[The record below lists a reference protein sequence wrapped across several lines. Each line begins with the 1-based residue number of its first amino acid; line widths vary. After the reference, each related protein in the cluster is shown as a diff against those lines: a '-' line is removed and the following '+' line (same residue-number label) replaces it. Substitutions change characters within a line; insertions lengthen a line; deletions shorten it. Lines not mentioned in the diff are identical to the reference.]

1 MQDQRLN
8 YVEQHAER
16 IGVDA
21 SRLENLRVSAAKGS
35 IMGDT
40 LDVCARQVDVKSLD
54 AVVPVLSQ
62 LVKRGVGLNTQA
74 GAARF
79 ITSLAT
85 RMGTDLRPQS
95 GALLK
100 VALPCET
107 KLTSLYRDV
116 DCSCMCCH
124 HGGIFCPLLSGHA
137 HQHATSVLI
146 RGYDI
151 DEETCLHCNA
161 GAYVCSTYSQQSY
174 SETLLRSGNGGCG
187 KDSLRDPRRQVS
199 GRRSPVVL

>member
-21 SRLENLRVSAAKGS
+21 GRLESLRVSAAKGS

-40 LDVCARQVDVKSLD
+40 LDICARLVDAKNLD

-100 VALPCET
+100 VTLPYET
-107 KLTSLYRDV
+107 RLTSWYRYN
-116 DCSCMCCH
+116 DCLCMCCH
-124 HGGIFCPLLSGHA
+124 HVGCFCPLLSEHA
-137 HQHATSVLI
+137 YQHATRALI
-146 RGYDI
+146 
-151 DEETCLHCNA
+151 
-161 GAYVCSTYSQQSY
+161 
-174 SETLLRSGNGGCG
+174 
-187 KDSLRDPRRQVS
+187 
-199 GRRSPVVL
+199 

>member
-21 SRLENLRVSAAKGS
+21 GRLENLRVSAAKGS

-100 VALPCET
+100 VTLLYESR
-107 KLTSLYRDV
+107 LTSL
-116 DCSCMCCH
+116 
-124 HGGIFCPLLSGHA
+124 
-137 HQHATSVLI
+137 
-146 RGYDI
+146 
-151 DEETCLHCNA
+151 
-161 GAYVCSTYSQQSY
+161 
-174 SETLLRSGNGGCG
+174 
-187 KDSLRDPRRQVS
+187 
-199 GRRSPVVL
+199 